1 MSRRTAGLARIGRP
15 PAADSE
21 GRREKI
27 LLAARKRFAAHGYA
41 AATLS
46 GIAKDAGISLAA
58 LYHYFDDRA
67 ELYEAVFDDT
77 AESMWQRIGRRIQAG
92 SVGTAALQTLVDA
105 IDAAGSEADEDDTAA
120 TMFLATVPIEAGRHP
135 ELRHLLERRRRIQE
149 RQFRA
154 LVAPAFYAGELPAF
168 DDLDTAVEAVRLLVM
183 GWAIETQYQRS
194 RIDESKRAVLAALRD
209 LGRQATPNA
218 TSEPPVNQAQ

>member
-1 MSRRTAGLARIGRP
+1 MSKRTAQPRIGRP
-15 PAADSE
+15 PAAESE
-21 GRREKI
+21 RRREQI

-46 GIAKDAGISLAA
+46 GIAQDAGITLAA

-77 AESMWQRIGRRIQAG
+77 AEFTWAQIGRR
-92 SVGTAALQTLVDA
+92 V
-105 IDAAGSEADEDDTAA
+105 AAGSSGPHALQALIEAIDEAGSELDEHDTAA
-120 TMFLATVPIEAGRHP
+120 NMFLATVPIEAGRHP

-154 LVAPAFYAGELPAF
+154 LVAPAFYAGQLPAF

-194 RIDESKRAVLAALRD
+194 RTPESKRAVLAVLRD
-209 LGRQATPNA
+209 FGQRTVPP
-218 TSEPPVNQAQ
+218 EPVELAERKAK

>member
-1 MSRRTAGLARIGRP
+1 MSKRTAGLARIGRP

-21 GRREKI
+21 RRREQI
-27 LLAARKRFAAHGYA
+27 LLAARARFARHGYA
-41 AATLS
+41 GATLS

-77 AESMWQRIGRRIQAG
+77 AESTWERIGRRIQAG

-105 IDAAGSEADEDDTAA
+105 IDAAGSESDEHDTAA
-120 TMFLATVPIEAGRHP
+120 NLFLATVPIEAGRHP
-135 ELRHLLERRRRIQE
+135 ELRHLLERRRRLQE

-194 RIDESKRAVLAALRD
+194 RTTESKPAVLAALRD
-209 LGRQATPNA
+209 FGQRVSPADTDESVP
-218 TSEPPVNQAQ
+218 QAQ

>member
-1 MSRRTAGLARIGRP
+1 MSKRTAGPARIGRP

-21 GRREKI
+21 RRREQI

-41 AATLS
+41 GATLS
-46 GIAKDAGISLAA
+46 GIAKDVGISLAA

-77 AESMWQRIGRRIQAG
+77 AESTWERIGRRIQTG
-92 SVGTAALQTLVDA
+92 PPGTGALQTLVEA
-105 IDAAGSEADEDDTAA
+105 IDAAGSELDEHDTAA
-120 TMFLATVPIEAGRHP
+120 NMFLATVPIEAGRYP

-154 LVAPAFYAGELPAF
+154 LVAPAFYAGQLPAF

-183 GWAIETQYQRS
+183 GWAIETQHQRS
-194 RIDESKRAVLAALRD
+194 RTAESKRAVLAALRD
-209 LGRQATPNA
+209 FGQRASPADTDESVRQA
-218 TSEPPVNQAQ
+218 Q

>member
-1 MSRRTAGLARIGRP
+1 MSKRTGGVARIGRP

-21 GRREKI
+21 RRRGQI
-27 LLAARKRFAAHGYA
+27 LLAARARFARYGYA
-41 AATLS
+41 GATLS
-46 GIAKDAGISLAA
+46 GIAKDVGISLAA

-77 AESMWQRIGRRIQAG
+77 AESTWERIGRRIQAG
-92 SVGTAALQTLVDA
+92 SVGTAALQILVDA

-120 TMFLATVPIEAGRHP
+120 NMFLATVPIEASRHP
-135 ELRHLLERRRRIQE
+135 ELRHLLERRRRLQE

-154 LVAPAFYAGELPAF
+154 LVAPAFYAGEMPAF

-194 RIDESKRAVLAALRD
+194 RVGESKRAVLAALRD
-209 LGRQATPNA
+209 FGQRASAADTQVSVVKA
-218 TSEPPVNQAQ
+218 